1 MMHPWPVR
9 NRVGPLVAALVAS
22 IGLLGMAVGCG
33 ESSVSEPPPSVR
45 SISDPWQPAPF
56 AVPPE
61 LVTAAV
67 EACRANRGMLPDDTE
82 PVVADTRGGN
92 AMLIGFAGPGGEGDC
107 MLRVPPQGRPVV
119 EFGGGG
125 TGEPPRMGPTELRV
139 FSSSTSNVGGG
150 DAAPGADRGYVV
162 GQLGSAVAQLQ
173 IEVTTGERLQA
184 TISSAGW
191 FAAWWPGTAEFRRAQ
206 GFDAAG
212 ALVAEAG

>member
-1 MMHPWPVR
+1 
-9 NRVGPLVAALVAS
+9 
-22 IGLLGMAVGCG
+22 
-33 ESSVSEPPPSVR
+33 
-45 SISDPWQPAPF
+45 
-56 AVPPE
+56 
-61 LVTAAV
+61 
-67 EACRANRGMLPDDTE
+67 
-82 PVVADTRGGN
+82 
-92 AMLIGFAGPGGEGDC
+92 
-107 MLRVPPQGRPVV
+107 
-119 EFGGGG
+119 
-125 TGEPPRMGPTELRV
+125 MGATELRV

-162 GQLGSAVAQLQ
+162 GQVGSAVAQLQ